1 MTGNT
6 RRELR
11 RVGSTMQSTTE
22 GRVGL
27 VGEISGFVVAE
38 DQSLQARLERTLAQH
53 QEKAAAQAARVT
65 TLTREKAAE
74 FRQNLDA
81 LRAAMPKLET
91 PTEIEGVAG
100 DDAGVVA
107 PLRRRKKRFAGLLV
121 FFWFAKAFF
130 MQVEDDVKR
139 LNRRRLGTAILVA
152 LSLFAVGTALLLP
165 DFDDAPVAAETPA
178 VSLQLAVVEAPPAA
192 SEAPAE
198 PIKPAESWLPVKRP
212 ISVYNLEA
220 PEIEAA
226 NLVFKVAMRGK
237 TARQDTMTWTP
248 RGDRRNALRPQVHLV
263 VERYEAYAPSA
274 RPLYSEFAVRAA
286 DQGASIDRMNSPDQ
300 VPSKFG
306 PLDVAEAVLS
316 TDQGA
321 LQCLLFRRAETM
333 GLVFAGWYC
342 GTGQHPAD
350 RVSLTCFLDR
360 LDLVSAGQDV
370 ELKRYF
376 ANAERNRRS
385 CAGARQSG
393 RRLTWL
399 DHEAPVPALKLS
411 AKTR

>member
-1 MTGNT
+1 
-6 RRELR
+6 
-11 RVGSTMQSTTE
+11 MQSTTE

-27 VGEISGFVVAE
+27 VGEISGFVVTE
-38 DQSLQARLERTLAQH
+38 DQSLQARLERTLVHH
-53 QEKAAAQAARVT
+53 QEMAAAQAARVT

-74 FRQNLDA
+74 FRQNLEA
-81 LRAAMPKLET
+81 LRAAMPKPELPVEVE
-91 PTEIEGVAG
+91 PEVLVEAEPGASG
-100 DDAGVVA
+100 PA
-107 PLRRRKKRFAGLLV
+107 RRRKKRFAGLLV

-130 MQVEDDVKR
+130 MQVEDGARR
-139 LNRRRLGTAILVA
+139 LNRKRFGTAILVV
-152 LSLFAVGTALLLP
+152 LSLISVGAALFLP
-165 DFDDAPVAAETPA
+165 DFDDAPVASEVPAVALQLAMIEAAPLAPVSETPA
-178 VSLQLAVVEAPPAA
+178 
-192 SEAPAE
+192 E
-198 PIKPAESWLPVKRP
+198 PVKPVESWVPVKRP

-237 TARQDTMTWTP
+237 TARQDMMTWTP
-248 RGDRRNALRPQVHLV
+248 RGDRKNALRPQVHLV
-263 VERYEAYAPSA
+263 VERYEAYAPSP
-274 RPLYSEFAVRAA
+274 RPLYSEFAMRAA

-306 PLDVAEAVLS
+306 SLDVAEAVLS

-321 LQCLLFRRAETM
+321 LQCLLFRRAEAL
-333 GLVFAGWYC
+333 GLVFSGWYC

-360 LDLVSAGQDV
+360 LDLVSAGQDI

-411 AKTR
+411 AKGR